1 MAETYLPA
9 FEALVREAGV
19 ESVMGAYNRTNGE
32 PCCASSDLMRRL
44 RGDWGFQ
51 GHFVSDCWAIRD
63 FHEGHHVTDN
73 PVDSAAMALN
83 AGCDLLLGLY
93 DLPGT
98 VRALEQAVDSGAL
111 SPEALDQHVM
121 RVLTMKLEYG
131 LLPDAD

>member
-1 MAETYLPA
+1 MPDVDSVPA
-9 FEALVREAGV
+9 TFSKKLVTE
-19 ESVMGAYNRTNGE
+19 
-32 PCCASSDLMRRL
+32 LL
-44 RGDWGFQ
+44 RGELGFS
-51 GHFVSDCWAIRD
+51 GVVI
-63 FHEGHHVTDN
+63 TDGLEMK
-73 PVDSAAMALN
+73 AALDAPDGEKALRALN

-131 LLPDAD
+131 LLPDAE